1 VQAETSVDRSRE
13 NRCIAVRIRD
23 GLYGL
28 MVEEVQEVIGMRPVT
43 KVFHSADAIFGVTS
57 LRGEVLPVIDVG
69 VLLGGLPAEA
79 ASQSARIV
87 VVREPGERRR
97 RAGLLIDALGGLRE
111 LPSGGLLEV
120 PSTASEAVR
129 DLVVGVIGTPP
140 PCSVLSTTAVFDAPV
155 LNAFAGEGADE

>member
-1 VQAETSVDRSRE
+1 MQAENSVDRSRE
-13 NRCIAVRIRD
+13 SRCIAVRIRD

-43 KVFHSADAIFGVTS
+43 KVFHSADAIHGVTS

-69 VLLGGLPAEA
+69 VLLGGEPASA
-79 ASQSARIV
+79 ANQSARIV
-87 VVREPGERRR
+87 VVREPGERHR

-111 LPSGGLLEV
+111 LPNGGLAEV

-129 DLVVGVIGTPP
+129 ELVVGVIATPP
-140 PCSVLSTTAVFDAPV
+140 PCSVLSTSAVFDAPV
-155 LNAFAGEGADE
+155 LAAFSGEGSDE